1 MSWYADSSAILKLL
15 IVEKES
21 AALTNFIDFTIKSSV
36 LTRVEII
43 RVLHKIAPEKIAQA
57 QVILAGI
64 DLTPLN
70 PAILSAAENFAPA
83 ITLKS
88 LEALHVASVLF
99 LGAAVEGLITYDKA
113 MIKNAK
119 ELGIKVVSPGMK

>member
-15 IVEKES
+15 IVEKDS
-21 AALTNFIDFTIKSSV
+21 AALTDFIDFTIKSSA
-36 LTRVEII
+36 LTRVEVI
-43 RVLHKIAPEKIAQA
+43 RVLHKIAPEKIDRAQI
-57 QVILAGI
+57 ILAGI

-70 PAILSAAENFAPA
+70 PAILSMAENFAPA

-88 LEALHVASVLF
+88 LDALHVATAIF
-99 LGAAVEGLITYDKA
+99 LDKSVEGVITYDKA

-119 ELGIKVVSPGMK
+119 ELRIKVASPGMR

>member
-88 LEALHVASVLF
+88 LDALHVASVIF

-113 MIKNAK
+113 TIKNAK
-119 ELGIKVVSPGMK
+119 ELGITVVSPGMK

>member
-36 LTRVEII
+36 LTRIEII

-83 ITLKS
+83 VTLKS
-88 LEALHVASVLF
+88 LDALHVASVLF

-119 ELGIKVVSPGMK
+119 ELGIRVVSPGMK

>member
-43 RVLHKIAPEKIAQA
+43 RVLHKIAPEKIDRAQI
-57 QVILAGI
+57 ILAGI

-70 PAILSAAENFAPA
+70 PAILSMAENFAPS

-88 LEALHVASVLF
+88 LDALHIATAIF
-99 LGAAVEGLITYDKA
+99 LDKSVEGVITYDKA

-119 ELGIKVVSPGMK
+119 ELRIKVASPGMK

>member
-21 AALTNFIDFTIKSSV
+21 AALTNFIDFTIKSSA

-88 LEALHVASVLF
+88 LDALHVASVIF

-113 MIKNAK
+113 MIMNAK

>member
-21 AALTNFIDFTIKSSV
+21 AALTDFIDFTIKSSA
-36 LTRVEII
+36 LTRVEVI
-43 RVLHKIAPEKIAQA
+43 RVLHKIAPEKIDRAQI
-57 QVILAGI
+57 ILAGI

-70 PAILSAAENFAPA
+70 PAILSMAENFAPA

-88 LEALHVASVLF
+88 LDALHVATAIF
-99 LGAAVEGLITYDKA
+99 LDKSVEGVITYDKA

-119 ELGIKVVSPGMK
+119 DLRIKVASPGMK

>member
-15 IVEKES
+15 IAERES
-21 AALTNFIDFTIKSSV
+21 VDLADFIDFTIKSSA

-64 DLTPLN
+64 DLTALN

-88 LEALHVASVLF
+88 LDALHVASILF
-99 LGAAVEGLITYDKA
+99 LGTSVEGLISYDKQ

>member
-21 AALTNFIDFTIKSSV
+21 AALTDFIDFTIKSSA
-36 LTRVEII
+36 LTRVEVI
-43 RVLHKIAPEKIAQA
+43 RVLHKIAPEKIDRAQI
-57 QVILAGI
+57 ILAGI

-70 PAILSAAENFAPA
+70 SAILSMAENFAPA

-88 LEALHVASVLF
+88 LDALHVATAIF
-99 LGAAVEGLITYDKA
+99 LDKSVEGVITYDKA
-113 MIKNAK
+113 MIKNVK
-119 ELGIKVVSPGMK
+119 ELRIKVVSPGMK

>member
-88 LEALHVASVLF
+88 LDALHVASVLF

-113 MIKNAK
+113 MIMNAK

>member
-15 IVEKES
+15 IAERES
-21 AALTNFIDFTIKSSV
+21 VDLADFIDFTIKSSA

-70 PAILSAAENFAPA
+70 PAILSAAENFAPT

-88 LEALHVASVLF
+88 LDALHVASVLF
-99 LGAAVEGLITYDKA
+99 LGTAVEGLISYDKQ

>member
-21 AALTNFIDFTIKSSV
+21 AALTNFIDFTIKSSA

-43 RVLHKIAPEKIAQA
+43 RALHKIAPEKIAQA
-57 QVILAGI
+57 QDILAGI

-88 LEALHVASVLF
+88 LDALHVASVLF

>member
-36 LTRVEII
+36 LTRIEII

-88 LEALHVASVLF
+88 LDALHVASVIF

-113 MIKNAK
+113 TIKNAK
-119 ELGIKVVSPGMK
+119 ELGITVVSPGMK

>member
-1 MSWYADSSAILKLL
+1 LSWYADSSAILKLL
-15 IVEKES
+15 IVERES
-21 AALTNFIDFTIKSSV
+21 VDLADFIDFTIKSSA

-43 RVLHKIAPEKIAQA
+43 RVLHKIAPEKITQA

-70 PAILSAAENFAPA
+70 PAILSAAENFAPT

-88 LEALHVASVLF
+88 LDALHVASVLF
-99 LGAAVEGLITYDKA
+99 LGTSVEGLISYDKQ

>member
-15 IVEKES
+15 IVERES
-21 AALTNFIDFTIKSSV
+21 VDLTDFIDFTLKSSV

-43 RVLHKIAPEKIAQA
+43 RVLHKITPEKIAQA

-88 LEALHVASVLF
+88 LDALHVASVIF

-113 MIKNAK
+113 TIKNAK
-119 ELGIKVVSPGMK
+119 ELGITVVSPGMK

>member
-21 AALTNFIDFTIKSSV
+21 ADLTDFIDFTIKSSV
-36 LTRVEII
+36 LTRVEVI
-43 RVLHKIAPEKIAQA
+43 RVLYKIAPEKIDRAQI
-57 QVILAGI
+57 ILAGI
-64 DLTPLN
+64 DLTPVN
-70 PAILSAAENFAPA
+70 PAILSMAENFAPA

-88 LEALHVASVLF
+88 LDALHVATAIF
-99 LGAAVEGLITYDKA
+99 LDKSVEGVITYDKA

-119 ELGIKVVSPGMK
+119 ELGIKVISPGMK

>member
-21 AALTNFIDFTIKSSV
+21 AALTNFIDFTIKSST

-43 RVLHKIAPEKIAQA
+43 RMLHKIAPEKIAQA

-70 PAILSAAENFAPA
+70 PTILNAAENFAPT

-88 LEALHVASVLF
+88 LDALHVASVLF
-99 LGAAVEGLITYDKA
+99 LGTSIEGLITYDKA

>member
-1 MSWYADSSAILKLL
+1 LSWYLDSSAILKLL
-15 IVEKES
+15 IVERES
-21 AALTNFIDFTIKSSV
+21 VDLVDFIDFTIKSSA

-70 PAILSAAENFAPA
+70 PAILSAAENFAPT

-88 LEALHVASVLF
+88 LDALHVASVLF
-99 LGAAVEGLITYDKA
+99 LGTSVEGLISYDKQ

>member
-36 LTRVEII
+36 LTRIEII

-88 LEALHVASVLF
+88 LDALHVASVLF

-119 ELGIKVVSPGMK
+119 ELGITVVSPGMK

>member
-15 IVEKES
+15 IVERES
-21 AALTNFIDFTIKSSV
+21 VDLTDFIDFTLKSSV

-70 PAILSAAENFAPA
+70 PAILSAAENFGPA

-88 LEALHVASVLF
+88 LDALDVASVLF

-113 MIKNAK
+113 MIMNAK

>member
-1 MSWYADSSAILKLL
+1 LSWYADSSAILKLL

-36 LTRVEII
+36 LTRIEII

-88 LEALHVASVLF
+88 LDALHVASVLF

>member
-21 AALTNFIDFTIKSSV
+21 AALTNFIDFTIKSSA

-70 PAILSAAENFAPA
+70 PAILSAAENFGPA

-88 LEALHVASVLF
+88 LDALDVASVLF

>member
-1 MSWYADSSAILKLL
+1 MSWYADCSAILKLL

-21 AALTNFIDFTIKSSV
+21 AALTDFIDFTIKSSA
-36 LTRVEII
+36 LTRVELI
-43 RVLHKIAPEKIAQA
+43 RVLQKIAPEKIDRAQI
-57 QVILAGI
+57 ILAGI

-70 PAILSAAENFAPA
+70 PAILSIAENFAPS

-88 LEALHVASVLF
+88 LDALHIATAIF
-99 LGAAVEGLITYDKA
+99 LDKSVEGVITYDKA

-119 ELGIKVVSPGMK
+119 ELRIKVASPGMK

>member
-21 AALTNFIDFTIKSSV
+21 AALTNFIDFTLKSSV

-43 RVLHKIAPEKIAQA
+43 RVLHKITPEKIAQA

-88 LEALHVASVLF
+88 LDALHVASVLF

>member
-1 MSWYADSSAILKLL
+1 LSWYADSSAILKLL
-15 IVEKES
+15 IVERES
-21 AALTNFIDFTIKSSV
+21 VDLADFIDFTIKSSA

-70 PAILSAAENFAPA
+70 PAILSAAENFAPT

-88 LEALHVASVLF
+88 LDALHVASVLF
-99 LGAAVEGLITYDKA
+99 LGTSVEGLISYDKQ